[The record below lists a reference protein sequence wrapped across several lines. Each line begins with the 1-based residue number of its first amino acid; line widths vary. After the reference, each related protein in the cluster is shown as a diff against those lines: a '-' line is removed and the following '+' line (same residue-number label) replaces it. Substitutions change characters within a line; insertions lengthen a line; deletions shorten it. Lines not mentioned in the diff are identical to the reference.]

1 MYKLKEYP
9 KDFTTSTNKQ
19 WLKFKKKIK
28 KIAHTKLRRGATKY
42 EYHGNEIAW

>member
-9 KDFTTSTNKQ
+9 ESFTTSTNKQ
-19 WLKFKKKIK
+19 WLKFKKIK
-28 KIAHTKLRRGATKY
+28 KNAHTRLKRGAIKY